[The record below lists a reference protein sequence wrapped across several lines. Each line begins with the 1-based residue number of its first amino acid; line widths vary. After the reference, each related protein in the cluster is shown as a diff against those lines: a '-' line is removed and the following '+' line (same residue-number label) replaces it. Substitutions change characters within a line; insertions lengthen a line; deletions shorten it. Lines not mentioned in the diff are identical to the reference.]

1 LQYIAKNRHLFAQQ
15 FGKLVDISDRTS
27 GMDKGYM
34 KKEKIKL
41 LIIDDD
47 PKVGWILTEGL
58 EGSYDIQLA
67 RDGIEGIQIASKE
80 KPQIILLDIK
90 MPGMSGIEV
99 LRKLKKADIPSEVI
113 MLSGHGETKYIVESI
128 QLGAAEFINKPFDVK
143 EVEIHLQS
151 VLYKQEIIKERDK
164 YKKLY
169 KAKNQWD
176 TFVGDS
182 PKMIDVKN
190 VIEQVADSE
199 LTVLIRGESGTG
211 KEIVARM
218 LHSLSG
224 RSSSSFTKVNCA
236 AIPRDLLE
244 AELFGYEK
252 GAFTG
257 AHKTKPGRFEVANKG
272 TIFLDEIGDMH
283 LELQSKL
290 LQVLEQQEFVRV
302 GGIQNIKVDVRI
314 ICATNRNLEQ
324 AIADQK
330 FRDDLFY
337 RLNEITLYLPQLAQR
352 TGDIPLLVDHFL
364 KKYNAQYKKE
374 FPIIS
379 RDAIEKLSNAPWPGN
394 VRQLENVIKQI
405 VVREDENI
413 IEELLQAGALQ
424 ANNFTN
430 NNVVNTTVPVAV
442 PVPVAAGNFEE
453 ENSAEK
459 DYSLKKR
466 VSQAIMKEEK
476 ALISEVL
483 NKVNW
488 NRRKASEILG
498 VSYRSLLYKIK
509 EYRINEMN

>member
-1 LQYIAKNRHLFAQQ
+1 MR
-15 FGKLVDISDRTS
+15 
-27 GMDKGYM
+27 
-34 KKEKIKL
+34 KEKVKL

-67 RDGIEGIQIASKE
+67 RDGIEGIQIASRD
-80 KPQIILLDIK
+80 KPELILLDIK
-90 MPGMSGIEV
+90 MPGMDGIEV
-99 LRKLKKADIPSEVI
+99 LRKLKKAELLSEVI
-113 MLSGHGETKYIVESI
+113 MLSGHGDTKYIVESI

-151 VLYKQEIIKERDK
+151 VLEKSKLRNEVEEYRKLLKEKR
-164 YKKLY
+164 
-169 KAKNQWD
+169 QWES
-176 TFVGDS
+176 FIGDS
-182 PKMIDVKN
+182 PRMVEVRNIV
-190 VIEQVADSE
+190 EQVADSE
-199 LTVLIRGESGTG
+199 LSVLIRGESGTG

-218 LHSLSG
+218 LHSLSS
-224 RSSSSFTKVNCA
+224 RSAQSFTKVNCA

-257 AHKTKPGRFEVANKG
+257 AHKTKPGRFEAADKG
-272 TIFLDEIGDMH
+272 TTFLDEIGDMH
-283 LELQSKL
+283 LDLQSKL

-324 AIADQK
+324 AIAEQR

-337 RLNEITLYLPQLAQR
+337 RLNEITIFLPPLR
-352 TGDIPLLVDHFL
+352 ERLEDIPLLVDHFL

-374 FPIIS
+374 YLGLS
-379 RDAIEKLSNAPWPGN
+379 RATIDKLVSFHWPGN

-413 IEELLQAGALQ
+413 VDDHLQAAAAMRSLQPVAVGHYQEQAGAS
-424 ANNFTN
+424 
-430 NNVVNTTVPVAV
+430 VGSYRP
-442 PVPVAAGNFEE
+442 
-453 ENSAEK
+453 SAIPEK
-459 DYSLKKR
+459 DFSLKKR
-466 VSQAIMKEEK
+466 VADAVAREEK
-476 ALISEVL
+476 ALIAEVL

-488 NRRKASEILG
+488 NRRKAADILG

-509 EYRINEMN
+509 EYRINEINE